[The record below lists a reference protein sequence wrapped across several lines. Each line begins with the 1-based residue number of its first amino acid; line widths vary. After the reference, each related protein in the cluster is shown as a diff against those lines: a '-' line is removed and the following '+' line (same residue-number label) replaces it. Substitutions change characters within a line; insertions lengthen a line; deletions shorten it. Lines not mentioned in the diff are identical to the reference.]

1 MPDGLV
7 VHRFGAFEFDPQ
19 SRSLSHQQTSV
30 RLSMPQGAILA
41 HLLSHA
47 GAIVSREAL
56 THAGW
61 PGSAVNGNSLDVA
74 IHRLRFVLGK
84 GGVFIETV
92 PLEGY
97 RFVAPVDRV
106 ERQVRG
112 PLDVQL
118 EPFVAFVQG
127 RSQLDTLDRDQIR
140 RAREALDESVR
151 QAPDY
156 ARAHVLLAM
165 ACGLEYEA
173 GATDERRNR
182 ALLDDGIGHARRGCE
197 RAPDSGEAWGALAFV
212 LGLSGADD
220 QAAAAACKAT

>member
-30 RLSMPQGAILA
+30 RLSMPQRAILA

-47 GAIVSREAL
+47 GAIVPRDAL
-56 THAGW
+56 TDAGW

-74 IHRLRFVLGK
+74 ICRLRFVLEK

-92 PLEGY
+92 RSEGY

-106 ERQVRG
+106 ERRG

-127 RSQLDTLDRDQIR
+127 RSQLDTLHRDQIR
-140 RAREALDESVR
+140 R
-151 QAPDY
+151 
-156 ARAHVLLAM
+156 
-165 ACGLEYEA
+165 
-173 GATDERRNR
+173 
-182 ALLDDGIGHARRGCE
+182 
-197 RAPDSGEAWGALAFV
+197 
-212 LGLSGADD
+212 
-220 QAAAAACKAT
+220 